1 MATGKRFYWFKL
13 KKDFM
18 EGDEVDYIM
27 SLEDGSQYIVLYIM
41 LCIMCV
47 NTDGMLLCRIGDE
60 VIPANMQK
68 IKRSCRFFDEETI
81 GDGLAIFLKL
91 GLIYKADNDILA
103 IAGFEELVGSVT
115 DYAAQKKKQRE
126 KKRNEKGSTRT
137 AGKSTKKP
145 SKAKENVD
153 VHIGADMVSDADSY
167 MDTSVDT
174 FVDSVHTEKEK
185 DKELEL
191 DKEKDNFI
199 DNRKSL
205 EGNNFK
211 NRKNPQNITYS
222 SDSSCPEPKEKFA
235 SGLED
240 VTPRQDTAETDSVK
254 KTSPLERKNAVAIFP
269 LADGSFYR
277 VSPEEAEY
285 YQSLFPM
292 HDAVF
297 VLKSMSRWLAAHPE
311 TIASEGDT
319 RQFVISWLTSGPPVL
334 LDENTHSA
342 TPAKSGR
349 LFTNSGG
356 HSENS
361 SASPESSGNGK
372 IAPGAIGAMRDDDTA
387 VDSGIDSM
395 LTSVTPGGGQ
405 ESPAGPAEYH
415 QEELFPLDQKPAYS
429 NKVFS
434 YPLNDGT
441 YFQVSAD
448 NKEYYAAFY
457 GGKNLDGEFESIGEY
472 FNRFSMHLKSP
483 EEISGFIE
491 SWIMDGPAPEPDPV
505 YGLVLNDGSIFP
517 VYEEDIAYYRSLY
530 PAVDIDAELR
540 KMIGWI
546 DGNPNKRKTK
556 RGIKRF
562 INSWLSKAQDR
573 GGSGNGNGYTGRTA
587 QMLEDSYQIYA
598 DWAREMEE
606 KEKGAD
612 NDIR

>member
-1 MATGKRFYWFKL
+1 MATGRKFYWFKL
-13 KKDFM
+13 RKDFM

-27 SLEDGSQYIVLYIM
+27 SLDDGAKYIVLYIM

-60 VIPANMQK
+60 VIPANMQR

-81 GDGLAIFLKL
+81 SDGLAVFLKL
-91 GLIYKADNDILA
+91 GLIYKAENDILA

-126 KKRNEKGSTRT
+126 KKRNEKVSIRA

-145 SKAKENVD
+145 SKAKENAN
-153 VHIGADMVSDADSY
+153 VHIGAGMDSDANSY

-174 FVDSVHTEKEK
+174 VHTEKEK

-199 DNRKSL
+199 DKHKSL
-205 EGNNFK
+205 EGIKFK
-211 NRKNPQNITYS
+211 DWKNPQNITYS
-222 SDSSCPEPKEKFA
+222 SDSSCPEPKENFA

-240 VTPRQDTAETDSVK
+240 VTPKQDTAETDSGK
-254 KTSPLERKNAVAIFP
+254 KPSPLESKKAVAVFP
-269 LADGSFYR
+269 LADGTFYR
-277 VSPEEAEY
+277 VSEEETEY
-285 YQSLFPM
+285 YQSLFPI
-292 HDAVF
+292 HDAALI
-297 VLKSMSRWLAAHPE
+297 LKSMSRWLAAHPKA
-311 TIASEGDT
+311 IASAGDT
-319 RQFVISWLTSGPPVL
+319 RQFVISWFTSGPPVL
-334 LDENTHSA
+334 TDVNADSTALAE
-342 TPAKSGR
+342 SGR
-349 LFTNSGG
+349 LSTDSGG
-356 HSENS
+356 HPGNS
-361 SASPESSGNGK
+361 NAAPEDSGNGENEPR
-372 IAPGAIGAMRDDDTA
+372 ATGTMQGNGTSAGN
-387 VDSGIDSM
+387 GIDSIPAS
-395 LTSVTPGGGQ
+395 TTPGSRQ
-405 ESPAGPAEYH
+405 ESLEGPVVYR
-415 QEELFPLDQKPAYS
+415 QEELFPLEQKPAYS
-429 NKVFS
+429 SKVFS

-457 GGKNLDGEFESIGEY
+457 KGRDLDVELERIGEY
-472 FNRFSMHLKSP
+472 FNRFSMHLKAP
-483 EEISGFIE
+483 DEISGFIE

-505 YGLVLNDGSIFP
+505 YGLILNDGSVYP
-517 VYEEDIAYYRSLY
+517 VYEEDIAYYQGLY
-530 PAVDIDAELR
+530 PAVDIDAEFR
-540 KMIGWI
+540 KMMGWI
-546 DGNPNKRKTK
+546 DGSPNKRKTK

-587 QMLEDSYQIYA
+587 QMLEGSYQMYA